1 MIHRLGFRRVL
12 SLSML
17 ALYLVLVVLGAI
29 TYQHATEQRAQ
40 LRPVA
45 FQEGVGPFRPTIEPV
60 EWRFA
65 TLLNMPGIT
74 FSTLLLA
81 FMSKHS
87 SELYILLFS
96 TPFVPLVWMLIGR
109 WLDYQRRLL
118 PRPARTLFR
127 TVMDSLGIATGILL
141 LIMLTVSI
149 PKSTASEGQA
159 WGSLYLIA
167 WAAILLTTSITSLA
181 RRIP

>member
-1 MIHRLGFRRVL
+1 MIRRLGFRRVL
-12 SLSML
+12 PISLLS
-17 ALYLVLVVLGAI
+17 LYIALVVLGAI
-29 TYQHATEQRAQ
+29 SYQHGTQRQAQ

-45 FQEGVGPFRPTIEPV
+45 FQESIPFHPTIEPV

-65 TLLNMPGIT
+65 TLLNLPGIT

-81 FMSKHS
+81 ILAKHS

-96 TPFVPLVWMLIGR
+96 TPFVPFSWLLIGR
-109 WLDYQRRLL
+109 WLDYQLRYL
-118 PRPARTLFR
+118 PRPPRTLFR
-127 TVMDSLGIATGILL
+127 ILLCSFGIAVAILL

-159 WGSLYLIA
+159 WGTLYLVT
-167 WAAILLTTSITSLA
+167 WSAILLTTSITSLA
-181 RRIP
+181 RRVP